1 MQIEEFNFKQF
12 SIQQQDCAMKV
23 GTDGVLLGAWVNT
36 DNVKTVLDIGTGTGL
51 LALMIA
57 QRTNNAITNAIE
69 IESQAARQAEGNILR
84 SPWASNIKVHHCSL
98 ADYQSQS
105 LYDLIVCNPPFF
117 LNSLES
123 EDRQRNL
130 ARHQSELSDEALIAF
145 ALKNLSD
152 SGRLA
157 VILPFDRGQQLL
169 AYIEPFGL
177 EVARRCNVKGNHQKT
192 PNRIMLELGRTPFTA
207 SGSDELAVREGSGY
221 TSEYVQLTKDF
232 YTIF

>member
-57 QRTNNAITNAIE
+57 QRTNNAIINAIE
-69 IESQAARQAEGNILR
+69 IESQAARQAEENILR

-169 AYIEPFGL
+169 AYIEPFEL
-177 EVARRCNVKGNHQKT
+177 AVVRRCDVKGNHQKS
-192 PNRIMLELGRTPFTA
+192 PNRVMLELGRTPSIT
-207 SGSDELAVREGSGY
+207 SESHELTVREGSGY
-221 TSEYVQLTKDF
+221 TSEYVRLTKDF